1 MEILRRC
8 PMLAV
13 LSGLVS
19 GAALYDRLG
28 LWAFILVVPAVFTGV
43 MFLSYEWDFPEQWQ
57 AFLFALTF
65 TILCSLRMY
74 SVISSPPPE
83 NVVFIA
89 EEGTVTEVREWGR
102 VYAVVI
108 DTKSR
113 GKFVTF
119 LNFANFTMGTRIK
132 FDGATRDFRPKF
144 PDSDFDEAR
153 FWRARGVNGVMSIH
167 NPEELPE
174 RFSMAA
180 VRQKLSRKLAIYMP
194 SLTASYLRAAWVGER
209 DKNLNDRHRNWGTSH
224 LLAVSGFHVAVVT
237 FIAMFFFGKDVVI
250 LSIILWVYIFLTGA
264 APSAMRA
271 GLMLQIFLC
280 ARIFGRKPETVN
292 SVSVAGVVLLLWSP
306 FLFWDIG
313 WRLSMMAA
321 LVIAAMLQDSRSWF
335 PISPAVSLVTF
346 PQVAYTF
353 GSVPFVGL
361 LLNLFAPIYFSF
373 ALTIASLGAALRF
386 MNFPF
391 SQYFM
396 LAVEG
401 TFMLWEKI
409 ADFFA
414 SLMPLTVGWNFLTA
428 WIGCGTLT
436 FFICRYLDL
445 APLRIAAVMG
455 VIGFSAFA
463 LFL

>member
-1 MEILRRC
+1 MEVLRRC

-19 GAALYDRLG
+19 GAALYDGLG
-28 LWAFILVVPAVFTGV
+28 GCSFVLVVPVVFAGV
-43 MFLSYEWDFPEQWQ
+43 MFLSYEGEAPEHWP
-57 AFLFALTF
+57 AFFFTLTF
-65 TILCSLRMY
+65 TLLCSWRMY
-74 SVISSPPPE
+74 SIISSPPPE
-83 NVVFIA
+83 SVVFIA
-89 EEGTVTEVREWGR
+89 EEGTVTEVREWGK

-108 DTKSR
+108 DTESR

-119 LNFANFTMGTRIK
+119 MKFANFTMGTRIK

-153 FWRARGVNGVMSIH
+153 FWRARGVKGVMSIH

-209 DKNLNDRHRNWGTSH
+209 DKNLNDKHRQWGTSH
-224 LLAVSGFHVAVVT
+224 LLAVSGFHVGVVMLIARS
-237 FIAMFFFGKDVVI
+237 FIGMDVAS

-264 APSAMRA
+264 APSTMRA
-271 GLMLQIFLC
+271 GLMLQIFLFSK
-280 ARIFGRKPETVN
+280 IFGRKSESVN
-292 SVSVAGVVLLLWSP
+292 SVCSAGVILLLWSP
-306 FLFWDIG
+306 FFFWDIG
-313 WRLSMMAA
+313 WRLSVMSA
-321 LVIAAMLQDSRSWF
+321 LVISAMFQTGGSWLA
-335 PISPAVSLVTF
+335 ISPVVGLVTF
-346 PQVAYTF
+346 PQVTYTF
-353 GSVPFVGL
+353 KSVTLVGL
-361 LLNLFAPIYFSF
+361 VLNLFAPIYFSF
-373 ALTIASLGAALRF
+373 ALTIASLMAALRLV
-386 MNFPF
+386 NFPF

-401 TFMLWEKI
+401 IFVLWEKI
-409 ADFFA
+409 ADYFVA
-414 SLMPLTVGWNFLTA
+414 LMPLTVSWNFLTA

-436 FFICRYLDL
+436 FFLGRYLDL

-455 VIGFSAFA
+455 VVGFAAFA

>member
-1 MEILRRC
+1 
-8 PMLAV
+8 MLAV

-28 LWAFILVVPAVFTGV
+28 VWSFVLVVPAVFTGV
-43 MFLSYEWDFPEQWQ
+43 MFLSYESEAPEHWP
-57 AFLFALTF
+57 AFLFTLTF
-65 TILCSLRMY
+65 TLLCSWRMY

-83 NVVFIA
+83 NAVFIA
-89 EEGTVTEVREWGR
+89 EEGTVTEVREWGK

-108 DTKSR
+108 DTESR

-119 LNFANFTMGTRIK
+119 LKFANFTMGTRIK
-132 FDGATRDFRPKF
+132 FDGATRDFQPKF

-153 FWRARGVNGVMSIH
+153 FWRARGVNGVMSIYNH
-167 NPEELPE
+167 EELPE
-174 RFSMAA
+174 RVSMAA
-180 VRQKLSRKLAIYMP
+180 VRQKISRKLAIYMP
-194 SLTASYLRAAWVGER
+194 ALTASYLRAAWVGGR
-209 DKNLNDRHRNWGTSH
+209 DKNLNDRHKQWGTSH
-224 LLAVSGFHVAVVT
+224 LLAVSGFHVGVVT

-271 GLMLQIFLC
+271 GLIIQIFLLSK
-280 ARIFGRKPETVN
+280 IFGRKSESVN
-292 SVSVAGVVLLLWSP
+292 SVCSAGVILLLWSP

-313 WRLSMMAA
+313 WRLSIMSA
-321 LVIAAMLQDSRSWF
+321 LVIAAMFQNGASWLAT
-335 PISPAVSLVTF
+335 SPSVNLVTF

-373 ALTIASLGAALRF
+373 ALTIASLGAVLRF
-386 MNFPF
+386 MKFPF
-391 SQYFM
+391 SQYLM

-414 SLMPLTVGWNFLTA
+414 SLLPLTVSWNFLTA

-436 FFICRYLDL
+436 FFLGRYLDL

-455 VIGFSAFA
+455 VVGFTAFA